1 MKSIDNSVEYES
13 ESAAMDSADV
23 HQEKAVYLAT
33 DIQRALGL
41 GRSKTYEYLRT
52 VYKTQQP
59 FRVIKIGKVFRIP
72 KKSFDRWLYADS
84 EEVG

>member
-1 MKSIDNSVEYES
+1 MEQASKPIVITDNRSQ
-13 ESAAMDSADV
+13 D
-23 HQEKAVYLAT
+23 QAVYLAT

-41 GRSKTYEYLRT
+41 GRSTTYEYLRR

-84 EEVG
+84 EEVNDG

>member
-1 MKSIDNSVEYES
+1 
-13 ESAAMDSADV
+13 MDTTCLKD
-23 HQEKAVYLAT
+23 QNQDQAVYLAT

-41 GRSKTYEYLRT
+41 GRSTTYEYLRM

-84 EEVG
+84 EEVNDG